1 MKEQISL
8 KISEW
13 LNTHKDEILS
23 DLKKAVNIPSISKP
37 DSDIKPYGKACR
49 EVLDCMLEAAAD
61 YGFDVQNYQ
70 YHVGGVS
77 LSRSSVPSRRVGIWT
92 HLDVVPVGEGWS
104 FPPFSLTE
112 KNGFLIG
119 RGVQDNK
126 CAAVGVLHAFR
137 CINELFP
144 KLRYEYILYMGC
156 SEENTMNDVKFFVSH
171 YDQPDLSLVADSGFP
186 VCYGEKGIADLCF
199 ISEKPLPDCVVA
211 FSAGNA
217 SNIIP
222 DTASITLRL
231 DGCGHPKEQ
240 SRSDCPTK
248 NYIDILQSFPEIQ
261 VIRDES
267 DAHTFTI
274 TAKGISAHVIAPEQG
289 KNAIYVL
296 LDALKK
302 SGLINSSESWVDFL
316 LKMSADGY
324 GQAAGAACSDSL
336 SGPLIGSATVA
347 ELANGILKIRA
358 NYRYPIFDGERISD
372 GSRLLN
378 SLENLARAHGFSMSV
393 PKNSKP
399 SFFDPQSPVVTSLTD
414 TFNRVTNMQRKA
426 STSSGGT
433 YARELQ
439 NAVAFGMTMP
449 GMSIYREYDNDP
461 RGNFHQAN
469 ESLNIKDYLKAIEVY
484 IQCIVELDRQEI

>member
-1 MKEQISL
+1 MEKQISL

-13 LNTHKDEILS
+13 IDTHREEILL
-23 DLKKAVNIPSISKP
+23 DLKKAVNIPSISEP

-49 EVLDCMLEAAAD
+49 EVLDCMLESAAG
-61 YGFDVQNYQ
+61 YGFDVQNYL
-70 YHVGGVS
+70 YHVGGVF
-77 LSRSSVPSRRVGIWT
+77 LTRPFVPSKRIGIWT
-92 HLDVVPVGEGWS
+92 HLDVVPVGDGWS
-104 FPPFSLTE
+104 FPPFSMIE

-156 SEENTMNDVKFFVSH
+156 SEENTMNDVKFFVNH
-171 YDQPDLSLVADSGFP
+171 YDQPDLSLIADSGFP
-186 VCYGEKGIADLCF
+186 VCYGEKGIADVCF
-199 ISEKPLPDCVVA
+199 INDRPLPAFVVD

-217 SNIIP
+217 TNIIP
-222 DTASITLRL
+222 DNASITLRL
-231 DGCGHPKEQ
+231 DGCGHLKDQDRLETPIQKY
-240 SRSDCPTK
+240 T
-248 NYIDILQSFPEIQ
+248 DILHSLPDVQ
-261 VIRDES
+261 VFCDES
-267 DAHTFTI
+267 DAHTLTI

-302 SGLINSSESWVDFL
+302 SGLIDGSESWLDFL

-324 GQAAGAACSDSL
+324 GKAAGAACRDSI
-336 SGPLIGSATVA
+336 SGPLLGSATVV
-347 ELANGILKIRA
+347 EFANGSLKIRA
-358 NYRYPIFDGERISD
+358 NYRYPIFDGDRISD
-372 GSRLLN
+372 GSGLLD
-378 SLENLARAHGFSMSV
+378 NLKGFAKAHGFSMSV
-393 PKNSKP
+393 TKNSKP
-399 SFFDPQSPVVTSLTD
+399 SFFDPQSPVVTSLTE
-414 TFNRVTNMQRKA
+414 TFNRTANMRGKP

-433 YARELQ
+433 YARELR

-449 GMSIYREYDNDP
+449 GMSIYKEYDDDP

-469 ESLNIKDYLKAIEVY
+469 ESLNLKDYLKAIEIY
-484 IQCIVELDRQEI
+484 IQCIVELDKQEI